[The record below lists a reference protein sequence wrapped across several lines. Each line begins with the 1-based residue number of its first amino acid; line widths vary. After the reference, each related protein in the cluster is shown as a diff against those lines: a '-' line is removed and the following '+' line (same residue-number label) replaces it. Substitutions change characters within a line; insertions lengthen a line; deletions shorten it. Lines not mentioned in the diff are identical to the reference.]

1 MTPRLSGRFSI
12 FGLVFFVF
20 KSLLEIARKWT
31 RKKIAILS
39 LKPRSHV
46 RIFIFRTW
54 AIRNRVKTARN
65 NIFLGLDMQ
74 NNIN

>member
-20 KSLLEIARKWT
+20 KSLLEIARQWI

-46 RIFIFRTW
+46 RIFIFQTW

-65 NIFLGLDMQ
+65 DIFLGLDMQ
-74 NNIN
+74 NNT